1 MTSPSDFTVLLIGF
15 LLSVFTFSLILGDNW
30 LFRLSSAVLSGA
42 LAGYLINVLIENI
55 FIPSIVNPLMEPNV
69 DWKNQALAVV
79 VIISAV
85 FLFLKYYFR
94 SPAGGNA
101 ILAVLLCSA
110 AAITILG
117 IVNGTLINLYRG
129 LIARF
134 LPGAEMSSAN
144 IYWVK
149 TGIITLGVISSL
161 IYTQHYA
168 FGKKNGKEISRQR
181 NTVFFFRTLGEV
193 FIGIAMGAVFA
204 GCFIAS
210 STILIGQISNLVGS
224 GQEILQWVK

>member
-1 MTSPSDFTVLLIGF
+1 
-15 LLSVFTFSLILGDNW
+15 
-30 LFRLSSAVLSGA
+30 
-42 LAGYLINVLIENI
+42 
-55 FIPSIVNPLMEPNV
+55 
-69 DWKNQALAVV
+69 
-79 VIISAV
+79 
-85 FLFLKYYFR
+85 
-94 SPAGGNA
+94 
-101 ILAVLLCSA
+101 A
-110 AAITILG
+110 AAVTILG

-134 LPGAEMSSAN
+134 LPDAEMSSAN

-149 TGIITLGVISSL
+149 TGIITLGVVSSL